1 MKVYT
6 KTGDSGETS
15 LFKGA
20 RVSKDHPIIIALG
33 SIDELTSYLGKI
45 KSQMTQPKVWEEL
58 NGIQQKLIVLM
69 GMIAGYES
77 RDNYMDERDTEDL
90 ETAIDYYESMSHE
103 FKAFI
108 LPGKSPL
115 SADIDIARTVARRA
129 ERELTKCEDVVP
141 LVKKY
146 INRLSDYLFMLARY
160 IEENKSPISKEL
172 NLDSANHII
181 DFVRQEAIK
190 QGLNVVIAIV
200 TKAGRPISVQ
210 SMDEAFVISYEL
222 AIKKAFTASALQMGT
237 HELAQ
242 LVAKGADFEGLAGM
256 LDEKIITL
264 GGGCPIKI
272 NNKVIGAIGVSGGN
286 ASQDIELAKLGA
298 NLFERG

>member
-15 LFKGA
+15 LFKGEQ
-20 RVSKDHPIIIALG
+20 VSKDHPIIIALG
-33 SIDELTSYLGKI
+33 NIDELTSYLGKV
-45 KSQMTQPKVWEEL
+45 KSQMTQQKVWEEL
-58 NGIQQKLIVLM
+58 NGVQQKLIVLM
-69 GMIAGYES
+69 GIVAGYES
-77 RDNYMDERDTEDL
+77 RDNHIDERDIEDL
-90 ETAIDYYESMSHE
+90 ETAIDYYESRSHE

-129 ERELTKCEDVVP
+129 ERELTKCEDVIP

-160 IEENKSPISKEL
+160 IEENEAPTSREL
-172 NLDSANHII
+172 NLDSANQII
-181 DFVRQEAIK
+181 ASVRKEAMK
-190 QGLNVVIAIV
+190 QKLNVVIAIV

-210 SMDEAFVISYEL
+210 AMDEAFVVSYEL
-222 AIKKAFTASALQMGT
+222 AIKKAFTAAALQMGT

-242 LVAKGADFEGLAGM
+242 LVAQGADFEGLSDM

-264 GGGCPIKI
+264 GGGYPIKI
-272 NNKVIGAIGVSGGN
+272 NNKVIGAVGVSGGS
-286 ASQDIELAKLGA
+286 ASQDIELAEFGA
-298 NLFERG
+298 KLFERG